1 MGQRDK
7 LKPVIYCIY
16 NKINGKRYIGSAH
29 RGRERWRS
37 HRSLL
42 RKNKHF
48 SIHLQSSWNKYG
60 EDNFEFQII
69 EEIQN
74 FNNMSNEELNNKLI
88 ERESYW
94 IKNYKSDNRDF
105 GYNSRVDPNT
115 NFGLKWPEESK
126 KAFSES
132 KKGKPIPHLVG
143 VVKELWKNEEFRKNH
158 TEKYKLWLES
168 LTDEDKKRIAEKRLE
183 KMKVINDLK
192 RKNYGQVVTEE
203 QKLKFITTGIK
214 NGFFKTVY
222 LYFPNGKYI
231 GKFLTISK
239 CLKFLKLNEKNSSII
254 TNVVDKFFFRGLV
267 ISFTKY
273 KQYPIDLLKNI
284 KIRPNAGEY
293 IVTNLNSSKRYL
305 MFNKKS
311 IHERF
316 NIWENGLNSKNFINN
331 QLIIKNYKIEIL
343 APIIGDDNSGIG
355 EFIENLYQDNNE
367 LSLGVKNLEKCND

>member
-1 MGQRDK
+1 
-7 LKPVIYCIY
+7 
-16 NKINGKRYIGSAH
+16 
-29 RGRERWRS
+29 
-37 HRSLL
+37 
-42 RKNKHF
+42 
-48 SIHLQSSWNKYG
+48 
-60 EDNFEFQII
+60 
-69 EEIQN
+69 
-74 FNNMSNEELNNKLI
+74 
-88 ERESYW
+88 
-94 IKNYKSDNRDF
+94 
-105 GYNSRVDPNT
+105 
-115 NFGLKWPEESK
+115 
-126 KAFSES
+126 
-132 KKGKPIPHLVG
+132 
-143 VVKELWKNEEFRKNH
+143 
-158 TEKYKLWLES
+158 
-168 LTDEDKKRIAEKRLE
+168 
-183 KMKVINDLK
+183 MKVINDLK

-293 IVTNLNSSKRYL
+293 IVTDLNSSKRYL

-316 NIWENGLNSKNFINN
+316 NI
-331 QLIIKNYKIEIL
+331 
-343 APIIGDDNSGIG
+343 
-355 EFIENLYQDNNE
+355 
-367 LSLGVKNLEKCND
+367 